1 MGSTYIGRLLCA
13 ASIATLGLAMPA
25 FAQGAGI
32 QSAGDQRTAQAV
44 DGGTSTGD
52 IIVTAQRRDEKLRDV
67 PISVTALNADMLSKA
82 GVTNTIE
89 LAKVSPGVSLPFYGA
104 FLQPSIRGISSSLAG
119 LGDSPNVALY
129 VDGVYQASQ
138 SGALADLP
146 DVDSVQVLKG
156 PQGSLYGQNAAG
168 GAIIINTI
176 QPSFTL
182 KGLLSASY
190 GNFKDA
196 SLKGYVTGPLSD
208 TLAVALS
215 GAYRNRE
222 GINTDLLRG
231 GHDDGLRSHL
241 IRGKLLW
248 RPSDSASLTLT
259 GFYSEHDDSGIYSG
273 APLNGNS
280 LGVAIAQLPCA
291 FGGLACLNLPIATK
305 PYQIALNP
313 AADTRIKT
321 YGVSLLGKFEIG
333 DIGTLSTVSSYR
345 RTDVLDLVDLDQSP
359 VNAVGVYL
367 AIGERDYIQELNFT
381 SKDMGGLTLSAGMF
395 YMDKAETYDQNFAL
409 IYPSGAGGLFN
420 TAYPSLPRPV
430 FTQGQYSL
438 AKKQSWAGYA
448 EATYQLTD
456 QLSLTLAGRY
466 SHETVKVATITGQ
479 FNWQPGDPQLTPL
492 ADPRGSFTF
501 NKFTPRAVL
510 RFKPNDNNTLYA
522 SFSKGFKS
530 GFVNGGN
537 VNNCT
542 PLPLC
547 VDPPV
552 APENV
557 DAYEVGYKGKIADIL
572 DLNLAAFH
580 YIYKDI
586 QVFIYDPLNVSRYQN
601 AARGQ
606 INGFEF
612 GAVLRATPE
621 LTLNVSG
628 SYLDAKYKSFR
639 QASVFNP
646 NGFGNTQSSQ
656 SATGKRL
663 MRTPEWTVNG
673 SFNYTRNLG
682 GVGVGAYGGISYNSG
697 QFFDPNNR
705 VEQKAYALV
714 DAELSFAPDAFNGAR
729 IVFWGKNLTNK
740 AVLQSVLESGI
751 GDSVSYSD
759 PRTYGVR
766 LEYKF

>member
-1 MGSTYIGRLLCA
+1 MGGIRFGKLLCA
-13 ASIATLGLAMPA
+13 ASIATLGTAMPA
-25 FAQGAGI
+25 FAQESGN
-32 QSAGDQRTAQAV
+32 QQTAQAS
-44 DGGTSTGD
+44 DGGNSTGD

-67 PISVTALNADMLSKA
+67 PISVTALNSEMLSKA

-89 LAKVSPGVSLPFYGA
+89 LAKVSPGVSLPFYGG

-119 LGDSPNVALY
+119 LGDSPNVAMY
-129 VDGVYQASQ
+129 VDGVFQASQ

-146 DVDSVQVLKG
+146 DVESVQVLKG

-168 GAIIINTI
+168 GAIIINTME
-176 QPSFTL
+176 PSSTL
-182 KGLLSASY
+182 RGQLSASY
-190 GNFKDA
+190 GNFQDVNI
-196 SLKGYVTGPLSD
+196 KGFVSGPLSD
-208 TLAVALS
+208 KLAISIA

-222 GINTDLLRG
+222 GINTDVLRG
-231 GHDDGLRSHL
+231 GHDDGLRSNL

-248 RPSDSASLTLT
+248 RPSDRVSLTLT
-259 GFYSEHDDSGIYSG
+259 GFYSKRDDSGIYSG

-280 LGVAIAQLPCA
+280 LGVSIAKLSCA
-291 FGGLACLNLPIATK
+291 FGGLACLNLPLATK
-305 PYQIALNP
+305 PYEIALNP
-313 AADTRIKT
+313 GADTRIKT
-321 YGVSLLGKFEIG
+321 HGVSLQGKFEIG
-333 DIGTLSTVSSYR
+333 DIGTLSTVTSYK
-345 RTDVLDLVDLDQSP
+345 RTDVLDLVDLDQTP
-359 VNAVGVYL
+359 VNAVNVYL

-381 SKDMGGLTLSAGMF
+381 SKDFGGLTFSVGMF

-420 TAYPSLPRPV
+420 TAYPALPRPV
-430 FTQGQYSL
+430 FTQGAYSL
-438 AKKQSWAGYA
+438 AQKQSWAGYA
-448 EATYQLTD
+448 EASYQFTD

-466 SHETVKVATITGQ
+466 SHETVKGANITAQ
-479 FNWQPGDPQLTPL
+479 FNWQPGDPRITPV

-510 RFKPNDNNTLYA
+510 RFKPNDNNTIYA

-530 GFVNGGN
+530 GFVNIGN

-542 PLPLC
+542 PQPVC

-552 APENV
+552 NPENV
-557 DAYEVGYKGKIADIL
+557 DAYEIGYKGRIADIL

-580 YIYKDI
+580 YVYKDI
-586 QVFIYDPLNVSRYQN
+586 QVFIYDPLNTSRYQN

-628 SYLDAKYKSFR
+628 SYLDAKYKSFP

-656 SATGKRL
+656 SATGNRL

-673 SFNYTRNLG
+673 SFNYSRK
-682 GVGVGAYGGISYNSG
+682 VGSVEVGAYGGISYNSG

-705 VEQKAYALV
+705 VEQKEYALV
-714 DAELSFAPDAFNGAR
+714 DAELSFAPDALRGAR
-729 IVFWGKNLTNK
+729 IVFWGKNLTSK
-740 AVLQSVLESGI
+740 AVLQSVLQSGI
-751 GDSVSYSD
+751 GDAVSYAD
-759 PRTYGVR
+759 PRTYGLR

>member
-1 MGSTYIGRLLCA
+1 MGRNLIAKMLCT
-13 ASIATLGLAMPA
+13 ASIASLGVAMPA
-25 FAQGAGI
+25 LAQD
-32 QSAGDQRTAQAV
+32 AGDQRTAQAEE
-44 DGGTSTGD
+44 GSASTGD

-82 GVTNTIE
+82 GVTNTVE
-89 LAKVSPGVSLPFYGA
+89 LAKVSPGVSLPFYGG

-129 VDGVYQASQ
+129 VDGVFQASQ

-146 DVDSVQVLKG
+146 DVESVQVLKG

-168 GAIIINTI
+168 GAIIINTME
-176 QPSFTL
+176 PSFTL
-182 KGLLSASY
+182 KGMLSASY
-190 GNFKDA
+190 GNFKDVNI
-196 SLKGYVTGPLSD
+196 KGFVTGPLSD
-208 TLAVALS
+208 KLAVSLS

-222 GINTDLLRG
+222 GINADVLRG

-248 RPSDSASLTLT
+248 QPSEGASLTLS
-259 GFYSEHDDSGIYSG
+259 GFYSKRDDSGIYSG

-280 LGVAIAQLPCA
+280 LGVAIAKLPCA
-291 FGGLACLNLPIATK
+291 FGGLACLNLPLATK
-305 PYQIALNP
+305 PYEIALNP
-313 AADTRIKT
+313 GADTRIKT

-333 DIGTLSTVSSYR
+333 DIGTLSTVSSYK
-345 RTDVLDLVDLDQSP
+345 RTDVLDLVDLDQTP
-359 VNAVGVYL
+359 VNAVNVYL
-367 AIGERDYIQELNFT
+367 AIGERDYIQELNFS
-381 SKDMGGLTLSAGMF
+381 SKDFGGLTFSVGMF

-409 IYPSGAGGLFN
+409 IYPSGPGGLFN

-430 FTQGQYSL
+430 FTQGAYSL
-438 AKKQSWAGYA
+438 AQKQSWAAYA
-448 EATYQLTD
+448 EASYQFTD

-466 SHETVKVATITGQ
+466 SHETVKGANITAQ
-479 FNWQPGDPQLTPL
+479 FNWQPGDPQITPV

-510 RFKPNDNNTLYA
+510 RFKPNDNNTIYA

-530 GFVNGGN
+530 GFVNIGN

-542 PLPLC
+542 PQPVC

-557 DAYEVGYKGKIADIL
+557 DAYEIGYKGKIADIL
-572 DLNLAAFH
+572 DLTLAGFH
-580 YIYKDI
+580 YVYKDI

-612 GAVLRATPE
+612 GAVLRASPE
-621 LTLNVSG
+621 LTLNVAG
-628 SYLDAKYKSFR
+628 SYLDAKYKSFP

-646 NGFGNTQSSQ
+646 NGFGNPQSSQ

-673 SFNYTRNLG
+673 SFNYVRKLG
-682 GVGVGAYGGISYNSG
+682 SVEVGAYGGISYNSG
-697 QFFDPNNR
+697 IFFDPNNR

-714 DAELSFAPDAFNGAR
+714 DAELSFAPDALAGAR

-751 GDSVSYSD
+751 GDAVSYSD

-766 LEYKF
+766 LEYRF

>member
-1 MGSTYIGRLLCA
+1 MSRISIGKMFCT
-13 ASIATLGLAMPA
+13 ASIAALGLASPA
-25 FAQGAGI
+25 L
-32 QSAGDQRTAQAV
+32 AQATGAQQAGEQRAAQA
-44 DGGTSTGD
+44 DDAGTRTGD

-89 LAKVSPGVSLPFYGA
+89 LAKVSPGVTLPFYGA

-119 LGDSPNVALY
+119 LGDSPNVSIY

-146 DVDSVQVLKG
+146 DVESVQVLKG

-168 GAIIINTI
+168 GAIIINTVE
-176 QPSFTL
+176 PSFTL
-182 KGLLSASY
+182 KGMLSASY
-190 GNFKDA
+190 GNFQDVNI
-196 SLKGYVTGPLSD
+196 KGFVSGPLSD
-208 TLAVALS
+208 KLAVSLS

-231 GHDDGLRSHL
+231 GHDDGVRSHL

-248 RPSDSASLTLT
+248 QPSERASFTLT
-259 GFYSEHDDSGIYSG
+259 GFYSKRDDSGIYSG

-291 FGGLACLNLPIATK
+291 FGGLACLNLPIARK
-305 PYQIALNP
+305 PYEIALNP
-313 AADTRIKT
+313 AADTQIKT

-333 DIGTLSTVSSYR
+333 DIGALSTVSSYR
-345 RTDVLDLVDLDQSP
+345 RTDVLDLVDLDHSP

-381 SKDMGGLTLSAGMF
+381 SKDMGGLTISAGMF

-409 IYPSGAGGLFN
+409 IYPSNPANSLFN

-438 AKKQSWAGYA
+438 AKKHSWAGYA
-448 EATYQLTD
+448 ELNYQFTD
-456 QLSLTLAGRY
+456 QLSLTVAGRY
-466 SHETVKVATITGQ
+466 SHETVRVATITGQ
-479 FNWQPGDPQLTPL
+479 FNWQPGFPQLTPL

-510 RFKPNDNNTLYA
+510 RFKPNDNNTIYA
-522 SFSKGFKS
+522 SYSQGFKS

-552 APENV
+552 NPENV
-557 DAYEVGYKGKIADIL
+557 DAFEIGYKGKIADIL

-606 INGFEF
+606 INEIG
-612 GAVLRATPE
+612 RAH
-621 LTLNVSG
+621 V
-628 SYLDAKYKSFR
+628 
-639 QASVFNP
+639 
-646 NGFGNTQSSQ
+646 
-656 SATGKRL
+656 
-663 MRTPEWTVNG
+663 
-673 SFNYTRNLG
+673 
-682 GVGVGAYGGISYNSG
+682 
-697 QFFDPNNR
+697 
-705 VEQKAYALV
+705 
-714 DAELSFAPDAFNGAR
+714 
-729 IVFWGKNLTNK
+729 
-740 AVLQSVLESGI
+740 
-751 GDSVSYSD
+751 
-759 PRTYGVR
+759 
-766 LEYKF
+766 

>member
-1 MGSTYIGRLLCA
+1 MAGMLIGKMLCS
-13 ASIATLGLAMPA
+13 ASIATLGFAMPA
-25 FAQGAGI
+25 FAQEAGN
-32 QSAGDQRTAQAV
+32 QGTPQAEEDSV
-44 DGGTSTGD
+44 STGD
-52 IIVTAQRRDEKLRDV
+52 IIVTAQRREERLRDV
-67 PISVTALNADMLSKA
+67 PISVTALNEDMLSKA
-82 GVTNTIE
+82 GVTNTVEI
-89 LAKVSPGVSLPFYGA
+89 AKVAPGVSLPFYGG

-119 LGDSPNVALY
+119 LGDSPNVAIY

-138 SGALADLP
+138 SGALIDLP
-146 DVDSVQVLKG
+146 DVESVQVLKG

-168 GAIIINTI
+168 GAIIINSVA
-176 QPSFTL
+176 PSFTL
-182 KGLLSASY
+182 KGKLSASY
-190 GNFKDA
+190 GNFKDVN
-196 SLKGYVTGPLSD
+196 LNGYVTGPLSE
-208 TLAVALS
+208 TLAVSLA

-222 GINTDLLRG
+222 GINRDLLRG

-248 RPSDSASLTLT
+248 QPSDSASLTLS
-259 GFYSEHDDSGIYSG
+259 GFYSKRDDSGVYSG

-280 LGVAIAQLPCA
+280 LGVAIARLPCN
-291 FGGLACLNLPIATK
+291 FGGLACLNVPIADE
-305 PYQIALNP
+305 PYEVAINP
-313 AADTRIKT
+313 GADTRIKS
-321 YGVSLLGKFEIG
+321 YGVSLLGKFDIG
-333 DIGTLSTVSSYR
+333 DIGTLSTVSSYKR
-345 RTDVLDLVDLDQSP
+345 VDVLDLVDLDQTP
-359 VNAVGVYL
+359 VNTVGVYL
-367 AIGERDYIQELNFT
+367 AIGERDYIQELNFA
-381 SKDMGGLTLSAGMF
+381 SRDFGGLTFSVGMF

-409 IYPSGAGGLFN
+409 IYPSGPGGLFN
-420 TAYPSLPRPV
+420 TAFPALPRPV
-430 FTQGQYSL
+430 FTQGAYSL

-448 EATYQLTD
+448 EASYQVTE

-466 SHETVKVATITGQ
+466 SHETSKVANTTAQ

-492 ADPRGSFTF
+492 PDPRGSFTF
-501 NKFTPRAVL
+501 TKFTPRAVL
-510 RFKPNDNNTLYA
+510 RYKPSDDHTLYA

-557 DAYEVGYKGKIADIL
+557 DAYEIGYKGRIADIL

-621 LTLNVSG
+621 LTLSAG
-628 SYLDAKYKSFR
+628 GAYLDAKYKSFP

-656 SATGKRL
+656 NATGKRL

-673 SFNYTRNLG
+673 SFNYLRDLG
-682 GVGVGAYGGISYNSG
+682 GGELGLYGGISYNSG
-697 QFFDPNNR
+697 IFFDPNNR
-705 VEQKAYALV
+705 VRQPAYALV
-714 DAELSFAPDAFNGAR
+714 DAELSFAPEALRGAR
-729 IVFWGKNLTNK
+729 IIVWGKNLTNK

-751 GDSVSYSD
+751 GDAVSYSD
-759 PRTYGVR
+759 PQTYGVR
-766 LEYKF
+766 LEYRF

>member
-1 MGSTYIGRLLCA
+1 MGRTYIEKLLCA
-13 ASIATLGLAMPA
+13 ASIAALGLAMPA
-25 FAQGAGI
+25 FAQESGN
-32 QSAGDQRTAQAV
+32 QRAAQAD

-89 LAKVSPGVSLPFYGA
+89 LAKVSPGVSLPFYGG

-119 LGDSPNVALY
+119 LGDSPNVAIY
-129 VDGVYQASQ
+129 VDGVFQASQ

-146 DVDSVQVLKG
+146 DVESVQVLKG

-168 GAIIINTI
+168 GAIIINTME
-176 QPSFTL
+176 PSFTL
-182 KGLLSASY
+182 KGQLSASY
-190 GNFKDA
+190 GNFQDA
-196 SLKGYVTGPLSD
+196 NVKGFVTGPLSD
-208 TLAVALS
+208 KLAISIS
-215 GAYRNRE
+215 GAFRNRE

-248 RPSDSASLTLT
+248 QPSDRVALTLT
-259 GFYSEHDDSGIYSG
+259 GFYSKRDDSGIYSG

-280 LGVAIAQLPCA
+280 LGVAIAKLSCA
-291 FGGLACLNLPIATK
+291 FGGLACLNLPLATK
-305 PYQIALNP
+305 PYEIALNP
-313 AADTRIKT
+313 GADTRIKT
-321 YGVSLLGKFEIG
+321 YGFSLQGKFEIG
-333 DIGTLSTVSSYR
+333 DIGTLSTVSSYK
-345 RTDVLDLVDLDQSP
+345 RTDVLDLVDLDQTP
-359 VNAVGVYL
+359 VNTVGVYL

-381 SKDMGGLTLSAGMF
+381 TKDMGGLTLSVGMF
-395 YMDKAETYDQNFAL
+395 YMDKAETYDQNVAL

-420 TAYPSLPRPV
+420 TAYPALPRPV
-430 FTQGQYSL
+430 FTSGAYSL
-438 AKKQSWAGYA
+438 ANKHSWAGYA
-448 EATYQLTD
+448 EANYQFTE
-456 QLSLTLAGRY
+456 QFSLILAGRY
-466 SHETVKVATITGQ
+466 SHETSKVANTTGQ
-479 FNWQPGDPQLTPL
+479 FNWQLGDPRLTPV

-501 NKFTPRAVL
+501 TKFTPRAVL

-530 GFVNGGN
+530 GFVNGGA

-542 PLPLC
+542 PQPVC

-552 APENV
+552 NPENV

-580 YIYKDI
+580 YNYKDI

-606 INGFEF
+606 ITGFEF
-612 GAVLRATPE
+612 GAVLRASPE
-621 LTLNVSG
+621 LTLNVGG
-628 SYLDAKYKSFR
+628 SYLDAKYKSFPA
-639 QASVFNP
+639 ASVFNP

-673 SFNYTRNLG
+673 SFNYTRK
-682 GVGVGAYGGISYNSG
+682 VGSVEVGAYGGISYNSG

-705 VEQKAYALV
+705 VEQKEYALV
-714 DAELSFAPDAFNGAR
+714 DAELSFEPDALRGAR
-729 IVFWGKNLTNK
+729 IVFWGKNLTSK

-751 GDSVSYSD
+751 GDAVSYSD